1 MDFLLPFDGPVT
13 AFIQQYFHNPVTDA
27 LFPFVTYLGEL
38 GACWIFL
45 SLVLL
50 FMKKY
55 RRAGVLMLAAMLVG
69 TLLGEGLLKHLLCRP
84 RPFQYYDMAYP
95 LLIDPP
101 SGYSFPS
108 GHSCASFAA
117 ATALFLRHKREG
129 LLAYLLAGM
138 IAFSRV
144 FLFVHFPSDV
154 LAGALLGVLCALLV
168 NAVAKRQVEPRLR
181 AG

>member
-1 MDFLLPFDGPVT
+1 MDFLLPFDGPVM
-13 AFIQQYFHNPVTDA
+13 AFIQQRFHNPVTDA
-27 LFPFVTYLGEL
+27 VFPLITYLGEL

-55 RRAGVLMLAAMLVG
+55 RRAGVLMLAAMLLG
-69 TLLGEGLLKHLLCRP
+69 ALLGEGLLKHLLCRP
-84 RPFQYYDMAYP
+84 RPFQYYGMACP

-101 SGYSFPS
+101 SGFSFPS

-129 LLAYLLAGM
+129 ALAYLLAGM

-144 FLFVHFPSDV
+144 FLFVHFPSDI

-168 NAVAKRQVEPRLR
+168 NAIAKSRVEPRLP